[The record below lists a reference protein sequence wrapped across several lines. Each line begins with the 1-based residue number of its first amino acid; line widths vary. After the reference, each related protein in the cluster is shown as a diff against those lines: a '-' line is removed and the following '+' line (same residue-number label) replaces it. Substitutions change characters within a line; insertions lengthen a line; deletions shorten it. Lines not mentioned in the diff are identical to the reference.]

1 MAKPAGSRCNLDCT
15 YCYYLEK
22 DRLYPDDP
30 QHWFMDDKV
39 LEAFIAQ
46 YIYTSTHPVVEFIWH
61 GGEPLLR
68 DPGFFAKAIAL
79 QQKHGKGRQ
88 IRNTLQTNGTLLDDD
103 WCRFFHDQQFLIGIS
118 IDGPAHC
125 HNHYRKYRSGKPS
138 FEETLQGIELLHKH
152 RVEFNTL
159 SVVNDYNV
167 GYPTEVYR
175 FLKSIGSRYMQF
187 TPIVERID
195 PETGPGALQ
204 LLPGTASGK
213 GIVTETTVDPLA
225 YGQFLI
231 AIFDEWVQQDVG
243 EIFVITFDGMLANAM
258 GVSPPLCIYAK
269 TCGNAGVVEF
279 NGDLYSCDHFVFPEY
294 KLGNIREQN
303 LQTLMESPFQQQ
315 FGLNKRDG
323 LPGYCRRCEFLDLC
337 NGECPKNRISLTP
350 DGEPGLNWLCP
361 GLKLFYRHIKPYLN
375 FMANE
380 IRHNR
385 AASNIRQWNQGV

>member
-22 DRLYPDDP
+22 ERLYPADP
-30 QHWFMDDKV
+30 QRWFMDDKV
-39 LEAFIAQ
+39 LETFIAQ

-68 DPGFFAKAIAL
+68 DQGFFTKAIAL

-103 WCRFFHDQQFLIGIS
+103 WCRFFHDHQFLLGIS

-125 HNHYRKYRSGKPS
+125 HDRYRKHRSGKPS
-138 FEETLQGIELLHKH
+138 FDETLRGVRLLHKH
-152 RVEFNTL
+152 RVAFNTL

-167 GYPTEVYR
+167 GYPAEVYR

-195 PETGPGALQ
+195 PEAGAGALQ
-204 LLPGTASGK
+204 LLAGASSRK
-213 GIVTETTVDPLA
+213 GMVSETTVDPLA

-231 AIFDEWVQQDVG
+231 AIFDEWVKQDVG

-258 GVSPPLCIYAK
+258 GVPPPLCIYAK

-303 LQTLMESPFQQQ
+303 LRTLMESPFQQQ
-315 FGLNKRDG
+315 FGLNKRDA
-323 LPGYCRRCEFLDLC
+323 LPEYCRHCEFLDLC
-337 NGECPKNRISLTP
+337 NGECPKNRINITP

-361 GLKLFYRHIKPYLN
+361 GFRLFYRHVRPYLD

-380 IRHNR
+380 LRHNR
-385 AASNIRQWNQGV
+385 PASNVQSWIN